1 MKRMRYYAAG
11 FLIAAILGLPAVSC
25 RAFDYTLSVD
35 QIAAQPLTAYQTV
48 YLGMPRVD
56 FDANFSILPDW
67 KFLDSAHDCEE
78 IAERST
84 GSGSQAVTEGIRVI
98 TANASPTGK
107 VLAFDNYFKT
117 KDKKIAQSIYT
128 RLVATIYA
136 NMENFPQSQQKT
148 AMVWV
153 ENDVTIVVSWTP
165 QKDDQ
170 GYYTVTIHRYN
181 NRVLQE

>member
-1 MKRMRYYAAG
+1 MKRMQYAAG
-11 FLIAAILGLPAVSC
+11 FLLAAILGLPAVSC

-48 YLGMPRVD
+48 YLGMPRAD
-56 FDANFSILPDW
+56 FDENFMVLPDW
-67 KFLDSAHDCEE
+67 KFLDSSHDCEE
-78 IAERST
+78 VAERST
-84 GSGSQAVTEGIRVI
+84 GNGSQDVTEGIRVI

-136 NMENFPQSQQKT
+136 NMDNFPQSRQKT

-153 ENDVTIVVSWTP
+153 ENDVTVVVSWTT

>member
-1 MKRMRYYAAG
+1 MKRMRYAAG

-48 YLGMPRVD
+48 YLGMPRAD
-56 FDANFSILPDW
+56 FDANFRILPDW
-67 KFLDSAHDCEE
+67 KFLASTHDCEE
-78 IAERST
+78 MAERST
-84 GSGSQAVTEGIRVI
+84 RSGSQEVTEGIRVI